1 MRPLS
6 YSQIDQYQS
15 CPLKYRFLYIDGLK
29 PPAKGYFS
37 FGTTLHDCAEYFF
50 RVKVPPPPS
59 LENLMEY
66 YRLHWRSEGYESAEA
81 EENYRQLGGKILA
94 DFHRIHSAD
103 FHMPLAVE
111 HQYTVN
117 LDGVKLT
124 GKIDRVDKLPSGEL
138 CIIDYKS
145 NKDLFSAEY
154 VQNNLQLS
162 LYQLAVEQIW
172 FLPVGELCLYHLRSN
187 TAMRCPARSKEVI
200 ADARNLVLEVAE
212 KIEKA
217 IFPACEN
224 SFCPCDFAHLCPL
237 YRHKYAPPPQLPQ
250 APPVDISH
258 AVEEYVELQSR
269 KGEIEARIDTLKE
282 AIIEYCRA
290 NSLGRV
296 FGSEHALSYK
306 EVLRTAYNNKAVRD
320 LLEPLGLWNQVSSL
334 DKTLLE
340 EYLET
345 DACGQAL
352 KKRILALKEVISSS
366 PRLYVKQVSKDQD
379 N

>member
-29 PPAKGYFS
+29 PLEKGYFS
-37 FGTTLHDCAEYFF
+37 FGTTLHDCAEHFF
-50 RVKVPPPPS
+50 RVKVPPPLS
-59 LENLMEY
+59 LEKLMEY
-66 YRLHWRSEGYESAEA
+66 YQSHWRSGGYESVEI
-81 EENYRQLGGKILA
+81 EENYRQLGREILA
-94 DFHRIHSAD
+94 EFHRIHRAD

-138 CIIDYKS
+138 CIVDYKS

-154 VQNNLQLS
+154 VQDNLQLS

-172 FLPVGELCLYHLRSN
+172 YLPVGELCLYHLRSN

-200 ADARNLVLEVAE
+200 ADARRLVLEVAE

-224 SFCPCDFAHLCPL
+224 NFCPCDFAHLCPL
-237 YRHKYAPPPQLPQ
+237 YRHKYAPPPQLPE
-250 APPVDISH
+250 ASPIDIPL
-258 AVEEYVELQSR
+258 AVEEYVMLQFR
-269 KGEIEARIDTLKE
+269 KNEIEARIESLKE

-290 NSLGRV
+290 SSLGRV

-306 EVLRTAYNNKAVRD
+306 EVSRSGYNKQAVHD
-320 LLEPLGLWNQVSSL
+320 LLEPLGLWDKVSEL

-340 EYLET
+340 KYLET
-345 DACGQAL
+345 DACGKEL
-352 KKRILALKEVISSS
+352 KDRILALKEVVSTS
-366 PRLYVKQVSKDQD
+366 PRLYVKQVSKDKD
-379 N
+379 S